1 MKFPAMALIVALSC
15 VTLHGEANNIRGSAA
30 PVTVF
35 TQFDHEHSPAVTEVM
50 KTELAA
56 IMAPIGLEFEWRSIE
71 APRSDR
77 AAVELVVVAF
87 KGSCR
92 MEEVLRPHGDEAG
105 ALGWTHTSDGVVLPF
120 SDIDCDHIRRFIGRE
135 VAHAPLHEREMLLGR
150 AVGRVLAH
158 ELYHVFANTKQ
169 HGKQGVAKPFYTASE
184 LVSDRFLF
192 EQKETRA
199 LRTLALPALI
209 RARGPLP
216 AATALTAK

>member
-1 MKFPAMALIVALSC
+1 MKILAMAVLVALSC
-15 VTLHGEANNIRGSAA
+15 VTVHGETDIRGSAA
-30 PVTVF
+30 PVTLF
-35 TQFDHEHSPAVTEVM
+35 TQFEQEHSPAVLEVV

-56 IMAPIGLEFEWRSIE
+56 IMAPIGLDFEWRSIE
-71 APRSDR
+71 GSQASR

-92 MEEVLRPHGDEAG
+92 MEEILRPRREEPG
-105 ALGWTHTSDGVVLPF
+105 ALGWTHTSEGVVLPF
-120 SDIDCDHIRRFIGRE
+120 SDIDCDYIRRFIGRQ
-135 VAHAPLHEREMLLGR
+135 VAHEPLHEREMLLGR

-158 ELYHVFANTKQ
+158 ELYHIFARTKQ
-169 HGKQGVAKPFYTASE
+169 HGKRGIAKPFYTATE

-216 AATALTAK
+216 AASALTAK